1 MIDFDNITAPQIFR
15 ILPAS
20 GCQCMAN
27 YDITQHSPDR
37 SPRQNNQDTAE
48 ITTTSELIDMQLD
61 DFTSRTHNIHIYCN
75 KKPETHCVGPKRIGI
90 DCVRYI
96 FI

>member
-1 MIDFDNITAPQIFR
+1 MIDFDNITAPQIFH

-20 GCQCMAN
+20 GSQCMAN

-48 ITTTSELIDMQLD
+48 ITITSELIDMQLI
-61 DFTSRTHNIHIYCN
+61 R
-75 KKPETHCVGPKRIGI
+75 
-90 DCVRYI
+90 
-96 FI
+96 